1 MPGKARRAPD
11 GLAGGVAGTGHPPG
25 SRWRGRAAGVR
36 VVTNLYDGSLSDG
49 PPADSYLNLMRHNV
63 RTIVEALR

>member
-1 MPGKARRAPD
+1 
-11 GLAGGVAGTGHPPG
+11 
-25 SRWRGRAAGVR
+25 

-63 RTIVEALR
+63 RTIVGALK